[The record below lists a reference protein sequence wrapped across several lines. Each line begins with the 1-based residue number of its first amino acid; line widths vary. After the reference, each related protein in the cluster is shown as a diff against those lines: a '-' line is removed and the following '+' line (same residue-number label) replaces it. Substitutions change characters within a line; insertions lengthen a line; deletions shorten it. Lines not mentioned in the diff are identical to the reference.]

1 MQIGPNELGVRL
13 AMHILHVK
21 VTLLAS
27 GVSQTVNGVSMP
39 CFADKYLGRQS
50 YSNYHRSAM
59 YLQCLTQILLRL
71 T

>member
-1 MQIGPNELGVRL
+1 MQIGPNGFGVRL
-13 AMHILHVK
+13 AARILHVK
-21 VTLLAS
+21 VILLAS
-27 GVSQTVNGVSMP
+27 GVSQIVNGVSMP

-59 YLQCLTQILLRL
+59 YLQRITQILLRL